1 MGFSNNLRTFRERKK
16 ITQTDLAET
25 LGVSQSVVSFWEI
38 GRNFPEAAKLPDLAR
53 ALGCTVDD
61 LFRDPEYCECAES
74 EPRPELNAVG
84 RAEWRCAKCG
94 GRAIGDDGEE

>member
-1 MGFSNNLRTFRERKK
+1 MIASTA
-16 ITQTDLAET
+16 DLYPSGYGQYYRQET
-25 LGVSQSVVSFWEI
+25 LGPKCPV
-38 GRNFPEAAKLPDLAR
+38 
-53 ALGCTVDD
+53 
-61 LFRDPEYCECAES
+61 FRDPEYCECAES

>member
-1 MGFSNNLRTFRERKK
+1 M
-16 ITQTDLAET
+16 TQESLADS
-25 LGVSQSVVSFWEI
+25 LGVTQSAVSSWER
-38 GRNFPEAAKLPDLAR
+38 GKKQPSLSKLPDLAR

-61 LFRDPEYCECAES
+61 LFRDPEYCECTES